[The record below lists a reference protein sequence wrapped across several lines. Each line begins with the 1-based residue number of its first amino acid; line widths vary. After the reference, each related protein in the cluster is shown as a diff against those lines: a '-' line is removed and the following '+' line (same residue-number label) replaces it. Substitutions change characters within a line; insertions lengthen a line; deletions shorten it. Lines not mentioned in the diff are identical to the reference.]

1 MKTPKA
7 IIVLLALVIGTN
19 AISQPLSEPEGGIDD
34 GPYLF
39 SFFQIINAIWIENN
53 ALKEEVILPDNYE
66 SMKSLFGF
74 TFSYRD
80 LHNTL
85 NLSPDFRQKFRKAD
99 SICVISDVHG
109 NFDTYI
115 GLLRGAG
122 IIDENNRWS
131 FGKGHLVVLGDIL
144 DRGAKVTEILWHVF
158 DLEKQAGRAGGKVH
172 VLLGNHE
179 FMVLN
184 NDLRYV
190 NEKYTVTEKL
200 SGISYSG
207 LFSDNSVLGRW
218 LRTRPVAMTINDIL
232 FIHGGVSTDIVEKG
246 LKVKDINKTFYRD
259 IIGKDLAEAARDE
272 KLFLLIGDKGPL
284 WYRGFFTEKG
294 VDENDLSRIM
304 EFYGVKNIVVGHT
317 PDTLIRSLNNNKIF
331 GVDAGIMN
339 DLPGELLLIKN
350 NGFYRLD
357 RNGIRKKIGN

>member
-1 MKTPKA
+1 MKILRA
-7 IIVLLALVIGTN
+7 IIVLLALVFRTN
-19 AISQPLSEPEGGIDD
+19 AVCQPLSEPSRGIDD

-39 SFFQIINAIWIENN
+39 SFFQIITALWIEND
-53 ALKEEVILPDNYE
+53 ALKEEIILPENYD
-66 SMKSLFGF
+66 SIKSLFGF
-74 TFSYRD
+74 TFGYKD

-85 NLSPDFRQKFRKAD
+85 GLSPDFRQKFRKAD

-109 NFDTYI
+109 NFDTYLS
-115 GLLRGAG
+115 LLRGAG
-122 IIDENNRWS
+122 IIDENHRWS

-144 DRGAKVTEILWHVF
+144 DRGSNVTDILWHVF
-158 DLEKQAGRAGGKVH
+158 DLEKQARKAGGKVH

-184 NDLRYV
+184 NDLRYI

-200 SGISYSG
+200 IGISYSG

-218 LRTRPVAMTINDIL
+218 LRTRPIAMTINDIL
-232 FIHGGVSTDIVEKG
+232 FIHGGVSPDIVEKG
-246 LKVKDINKTFYRD
+246 LKVKDINKTFYCD
-259 IIGKDLAEAARDE
+259 LIGKDLAEAARDE
-272 KLFLLIGDKGPL
+272 KLDLLIGDKGPL
-284 WYRGFFTEKG
+284 WFRGYFTEKG
-294 VDENDLSRIM
+294 IEENDLSRIM

-317 PDTLIRSLNNNKIF
+317 TDTLIRSLNKNKII

-350 NGFYRLD
+350 NGFLRVD
-357 RNGIRKKIGN
+357 RNGIRKRIGN